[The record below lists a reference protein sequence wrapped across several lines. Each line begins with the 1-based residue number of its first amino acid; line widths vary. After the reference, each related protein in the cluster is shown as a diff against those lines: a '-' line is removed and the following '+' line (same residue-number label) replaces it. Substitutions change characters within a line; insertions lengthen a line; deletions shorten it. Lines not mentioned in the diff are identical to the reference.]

1 MDDINLYIGGVFLLP
16 LVFGL
21 VEFLKVQFTLEG
33 KIVTWLSAGIA
44 VFLALVAQLEVV
56 FPGIAPWVKIAVLS
70 ICAGLSASGVYKFA
84 NARLPKTELPY
95 SG

>member
-21 VEFLKVQFTLEG
+21 VEFFKAQFSLEG

-44 VFLALVAQLEVV
+44 LVLAVIAQLETVI
-56 FPGIAPWVKIAVLS
+56 PGIAPWVKIAVLS
-70 ICAGLSASGVYKFA
+70 VCAGLSASGVYKFTS
-84 NARLPKTELPY
+84 ARLPKTDRPY
-95 SG
+95 